1 VDGRAEEAGGL
12 MAVVERKHKRATS
25 YWVVTSCKGVKHW
38 ERVGTNKR
46 EAETLDRQRRR
57 EVKEG
62 TFRPGQMTAEVS
74 VATFVK
80 SWLETRKNRNA
91 QTERRLLE
99 MHVLPVEWFARL
111 AMGDVR
117 PKHLLK
123 LIDELRAAGALSEK
137 SISLTMGLV
146 RVAFRDA
153 VIGDVLEATPYVV
166 PRGSLKRSGV
176 KREPYT
182 SDEAAA
188 LLKGTTALLWRA
200 WTHVALYGGLR
211 CGEVCGLRWG
221 DWDEAPAPLGSLTV
235 ERQYA
240 GQVLKTERPRMVP
253 VHPELAAELTRWRAA
268 WAAIYCRRPEPG
280 DLMFPGSGG
289 GALTKSSAYK
299 AWLRTC
305 RAAEVTSRSIHS
317 TRHTFITFA
326 RRGGAPME
334 LVELVTH
341 NPKGTIV
348 DRYTTRD
355 WSELCSVVLAVRYG
369 TPVDAPVDPE
379 SNGPSADG
387 SEAWTRTSEVP
398 GNSGEL
404 EEAPQRPPSAERPK
418 TRQSALACAGVDA
431 SQQSGPQYYAPA
443 SWAIAMAARDVGV
456 LRA

>member
-1 VDGRAEEAGGL
+1 VDEATEGGL

-38 ERVGTNKR
+38 ELVGTNKR
-46 EAETLDRQRRR
+46 EAETLNRTRRR

-62 TFRPGQMTAEVS
+62 TFKPGQMTADVG
-74 VATFVK
+74 VMVFLL
-80 SWLETRKNRNA
+80 SWLNTRKNRNA

-99 MHVLPVEWFARL
+99 MHVLTVEWFTKL
-111 AMGDVR
+111 PMGDVR

-123 LIDELRAAGALSEK
+123 LIDELRAAGALAEK
-137 SISLTMGLV
+137 SISLVMGLV

-153 VIGDVLEATPYVV
+153 VIGDVLEASPYVV

-182 SDEAAA
+182 SDEAAK
-188 LLKGTTALLWRA
+188 LLAVDREPLWQA
-200 WTHVALYGGLR
+200 WTHVALYAGLR
-211 CGEVCGLRWG
+211 CGEVCGLRWS
-221 DWDEAPAPLGSLTV
+221 DWGLVPGQLSSLTV

-240 GQVLKTERPRMVP
+240 GQKLKTDRPRIVP
-253 VHPELAAELTRWRAA
+253 VHPALRAA
-268 WAAIYCRRPEPG
+268 LEEWFDTWEKIQCREPKPG
-280 DLMFPGSGG
+280 DLMFPGAGG

-305 RAAEVTSRSIHS
+305 KAAGVANRSVHS

-355 WSELCSVVLAVRYG
+355 WSELCTVVLAVRYG
-369 TPVDAPVDPE
+369 TPVDSAVD
-379 SNGPSADG
+379 SGTNGPSSNG

-398 GNSGEL
+398 GNDGEL
-404 EEAPQRPPSAERPK
+404 EQTTATGPSRKEPK
-418 TRQSALACAGVDA
+418 TRQPALTGAEVDA
-431 SQQSGPQYYAPA
+431 SHQSGSQYYEP
-443 SWAIAMAARDVGV
+443 SVWALAYAARAVG
-456 LRA
+456 L

>member
-1 VDGRAEEAGGL
+1 VDGRAEEAGRL

-74 VATFVK
+74 VATFLK

-91 QTERRLLE
+91 HNDRRLIEL
-99 MHVLPVEWFARL
+99 HVLTVEWFTSL
-111 AMGDVR
+111 PMGDVR
-117 PKHLLK
+117 PKHFLK
-123 LIDELRAAGALSEK
+123 LIADMRAAAKLAEK
-137 SISLTMGLV
+137 SIALAMGLV

-153 VIGDVLEATPYVV
+153 VIGDVLVASPYVV
-166 PRGSLKRSGV
+166 PHGTLTRKGKKRH
-176 KREPYT
+176 PYT
-182 SDEAAA
+182 AEEAVA
-188 LLKGTTALLWRA
+188 LLGVTKDPLWRA

-211 CGEVCGLRWG
+211 EGEICGLRWG
-221 DWDEAPAPLGSLTV
+221 DWDQASSPLGSLTV
-235 ERQYA
+235 ERQYD
-240 GQVLKTERPRMVP
+240 GQVLKTEKPRMVP
-253 VHPELAAELTRWRAA
+253 VHPELAKELLRWREF
-268 WAAIYCRRPEPG
+268 WHMTETRFPEAS
-280 DLMFPGSGG
+280 DLMFLGAN

-305 RAAEVTSRSIHS
+305 KAAGVVNRSVHS
-317 TRHTFITFA
+317 TRHTFISFA
-326 RRGGAPME
+326 RRGGADE
-334 LVELVTH
+334 KVVELVTH

-369 TPVDAPVDPE
+369 APVDAPVDPE

-387 SEAWTRTSEVP
+387 SEAWTRTSEVS
-398 GNSGEL
+398 GNDGEL
-404 EEAPQRPPSAERPK
+404 DRSPPRPPSTKRPK
-418 TRQSALACAGVDA
+418 TRESALACAGVDA

-443 SWAIAMAARDVGV
+443 SWALAMAARDVGA